1 MGIKAATAYL
11 TLPLLCSWC
20 LADEPTL
27 EARLAPLAKAH
38 QGKVAI
44 AVKHLTTGETYFLNA
59 DEPMPTASL
68 IKFPVMIEVYQQVA
82 DGQIKFTDTVTL
94 RSEDK
99 VPGSGV
105 LTNNFSDGV
114 TFPLRDA
121 MRLMISV
128 SDNTA
133 TNLVLDKIGIGATA
147 KRMEEWGYKNTKVHS
162 KSFKRET
169 SVFPER
175 SKQFGLGSTSAREMV
190 SLFEKLHQGKLVS
203 EKASKEMIDILK
215 MCDDKEKFPRFLP
228 EDVVVAHKSGSVSD
242 ARTDA
247 GLLYFK
253 QGPVA
258 LCVMTAENK
267 DQRWVADNAGNLLCA
282 KVAKEV
288 YDYFH
293 RKP

>member
-1 MGIKAATAYL
+1 MGIKAATACL
-11 TLPLLCSWC
+11 TFPLLYSWC

-44 AVKHLTTGETYFLNA
+44 AVKHLSTGETFFLNA
-59 DEPMPTASL
+59 DQPMPTASL

-82 DGQIKFTDTVTL
+82 NGQIKFTDEVTL

-147 KRMEEWGYKNTKVHS
+147 KRMEEWGYKSTKIHS

-203 EKASKEMIDILK
+203 ESASKEMIDILK
-215 MCDDKEKFPRFLP
+215 KCDDKEKFPRFLP
-228 EDVVVAHKSGSVSD
+228 EDVAVAHKSGSVSD

-253 QGPVA
+253 QGPIA

-293 RKP
+293 RKL

>member
-1 MGIKAATAYL
+1 MIGRASICASGPMPGKSPPTRSGSWTSCGRNTRPEDIRTTTPREPLKRYGQGKPMGIKAATACL
-11 TLPLLCSWC
+11 TVHLLCSWC

-44 AVKHLTTGETYFLNA
+44 AVKHLNTGETYLLNA

-121 MRLMISV
+121 MCLMISV

-147 KRMEEWGYKNTKVHS
+147 KRMEEWGYK
-162 KSFKRET
+162 
-169 SVFPER
+169 
-175 SKQFGLGSTSAREMV
+175 
-190 SLFEKLHQGKLVS
+190 
-203 EKASKEMIDILK
+203 
-215 MCDDKEKFPRFLP
+215 
-228 EDVVVAHKSGSVSD
+228 
-242 ARTDA
+242 
-247 GLLYFK
+247 
-253 QGPVA
+253 
-258 LCVMTAENK
+258 
-267 DQRWVADNAGNLLCA
+267 
-282 KVAKEV
+282 
-288 YDYFH
+288 
-293 RKP
+293 

>member
-44 AVKHLTTGETYFLNA
+44 AVKHLSTGETYFLNA

-121 MRLMISV
+121 MCLMISV

-147 KRMEEWGYKNTKVHS
+147 KRMEEWGYKNTKIHS

-169 SVFPER
+169 SVFLER

-203 EKASKEMIDILK
+203 ESASKEMIDILK
-215 MCDDKEKFPRFLP
+215 KCDDKEKFPRFLP

-258 LCVMTAENK
+258 LCVMTAENE
-267 DQRWVADNAGNLLCA
+267 DRRWVADNAGNLLCA
-282 KVAKEV
+282 KVAKEI
-288 YDYFH
+288 YDYFQ